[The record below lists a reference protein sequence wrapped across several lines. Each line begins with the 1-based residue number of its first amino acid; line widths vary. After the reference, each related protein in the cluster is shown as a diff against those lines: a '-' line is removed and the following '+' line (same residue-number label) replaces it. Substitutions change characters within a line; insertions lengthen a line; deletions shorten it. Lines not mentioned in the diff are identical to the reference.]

1 MFLSAMHRS
10 AKFGTSALRMLAVVL
25 FCLAVS
31 RKAERNRHSGPSS
44 VDFEMIGEMPHSKKF
59 W

>member
-1 MFLSAMHRS
+1 
-10 AKFGTSALRMLAVVL
+10 MLAVVL